1 MKYKKSLLDSFLEQR
16 ISNNAKELKNTLNET
31 LEMEQTCLEQIRQ
44 SISHCKNNI
53 AVCEVQMKKC
63 SLASLPIYET
73 KKSAFKDNLLIWNTM
88 GHIQM
93 ASIEMKEYLKRLSVE
108 DVDEWEQRT
117 VIKSAYTAIYETSK
131 KLVDATGYIIEFIN
145 RSFPSYD
152 YEAFAAARKELTK
165 FRARNTVE
173 LTRVRKGIDAHRDED
188 VNVQIDIIEGLHL
201 AEVVR
206 LIVDYGNIVNKLGD
220 VMSPI
225 KDLGM
230 KRLQACF

>member
-1 MKYKKSLLDSFLEQR
+1 
-16 ISNNAKELKNTLNET
+16 
-31 LEMEQTCLEQIRQ
+31 MEQTCLEQIRQ

-53 AVCEVQMKKC
+53 AVCEAQMKKC

-152 YEAFAAARKELTK
+152 YEVFAAARKELTK
-165 FRARNTVE
+165 FRARNTAE

-201 AEVVR
+201 AEVVL
-206 LIVDYGNIVNKLGD
+206 LIVDYGNIINKLGD